1 MPKLLVIG
9 RTFPE
14 PNTTAAGGRM
24 MRLLSFFLEE
34 NYHITFVSSA
44 SLSLNSANLESLGIE
59 QKQVALNDDSFD
71 ELLLKLQ
78 ADVVLFDR
86 FISEEQYGWRVSEQ
100 LPNALKMLD
109 TEDLHFLRKARE
121 NAFKKKVSFANNLLY
136 NDFTKRELAS
146 ILRCDLSLII
156 SEFEMELLQKEF
168 NISASILHYLPFMVD
183 EEMKTSVSPKFEERA
198 NFITVGNLYHAPNVD
213 AVLFLKKEI
222 WPLIRKEL
230 PQAKL
235 LVYGAYA
242 PQQIS
247 ELHNEKEGFLVKGW
261 VENIDLEIQSAKVVL
276 APIRYG
282 AGLKGKLL
290 SAMLN
295 NTPMVTTSI
304 GAEGMYENCEIPG
317 VIKDYALDFAKAAVS
332 LYQDE
337 ILWNEKT
344 QLIPQVLENRFDS
357 IKLKDRFNNKL
368 QELLASLSQHR
379 KQNFIGQV
387 MQYQN
392 MQSTK
397 YLSKWIAE
405 KNK

>member
-1 MPKLLVIG
+1 MSKLLVIG

-24 MRLLSFFLEE
+24 MRLLDVFLEQ
-34 NYHITFVSSA
+34 HFQITFVSSA
-44 SLSLNSANLESLGIE
+44 SISSNSADLKSLGIH
-59 QKQVALNDDSFD
+59 QQQVNLNEDSFD
-71 ELLLKLQ
+71 RFLQELQ

-86 FISEEQYGWRVSEQ
+86 FISEEHFGWRVSEQ
-100 LPNALKMLD
+100 LPHAIKILD

-121 NAFKKKVSFANNLLY
+121 NAFKKNVAFNKDQLY

-156 SEFEMELLQKEF
+156 SEFEMKLLQDEF
-168 NISASILHYLPFMVD
+168 KISSSILHYLPFMVKNETKAKATPSFD
-183 EEMKTSVSPKFEERA
+183 ERED
-198 NFITVGNLYHAPNVD
+198 FITVGNLFHAPNVD

-222 WPLIRKEL
+222 WPLIRKQL
-230 PQAKL
+230 PRANL
-235 LVYGAYA
+235 HVYGAYA
-242 PQQIS
+242 PQQITD
-247 ELHNEKEGFLVKGW
+247 LHNEKEGFLIKGW
-261 VENIDLEIQSAKVVL
+261 VENIDKEIQKARVVL
-276 APIRYG
+276 APLRFG

-295 NTPMVTTSI
+295 KTPMVTTMI
-304 GAEGMYENCEIPG
+304 GAEAMYGNYPIPG
-317 VIKDYALDFAKAAVS
+317 AIENNAADFANAAVK
-332 LYQDE
+332 LYQNE
-337 ILWNEKT
+337 PFWQEKLKAISSILSE
-344 QLIPQVLENRFDS
+344 RFD
-357 IKLKDRFNNKL
+357 IDKLKSNFIQKLGYL
-368 QELLASLSQHR
+368 QENTNKHR